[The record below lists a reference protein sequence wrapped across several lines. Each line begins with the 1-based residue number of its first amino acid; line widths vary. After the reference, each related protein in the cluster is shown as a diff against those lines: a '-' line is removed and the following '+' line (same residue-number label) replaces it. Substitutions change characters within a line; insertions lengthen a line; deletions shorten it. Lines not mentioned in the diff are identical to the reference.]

1 MTTLIVK
8 ERDASLAQRLP
19 RDPKRRRAPR
29 QQPVPAIVHRA
40 SLTNAALEPGR
51 P

>member
-1 MTTLIVK
+1 MTALIVK

-19 RDPKRRRAPR
+19 GDPKSCRAPR
-29 QQPVPAIVHRA
+29 QQSAPAIVHRA